1 MSGNAVVPKRETS
14 GIWMRSFSK
23 STERP
28 TICGEPLIRIAMCL
42 ISWSKTDATNKQPRN
57 FFRKLPKGL
66 QYVPRVVITDNLARH
81 PLSIWADPGSLSA
94 QTASPYRS
102 GLPCSSAG
110 SFSGME
116 RGDQKENCRLTP
128 HSSSPIFR
136 FFSLFLPF
144 PQKALPFL
152 CQADNTH

>member
-1 MSGNAVVPKRETS
+1 LDEVFLKINGKTHYLWRAVDQDSNVLDILVQNR
-14 GIWMRSFSK
+14 R
-23 STERP
+23 
-28 TICGEPLIRIAMCL
+28 
-42 ISWSKTDATNKQPRN
+42 NKQAAKK

-152 CQADNTH
+152 CQADYTH